1 MTFISLDLGFNVV
14 FNTMFST
21 ALNLYN
27 LAMDCNASYMIKGK
41 ELSNLGSLKI
51 GIRAPRIGSYMLDF
65 ALGFAKLVF

>member
-1 MTFISLDLGFNVV
+1 
-14 FNTMFST
+14 
-21 ALNLYN
+21 
-27 LAMDCNASYMIKGK
+27 MDCNASYMIKGK